1 MATSSIFLSR
11 TAKMFV
17 HFDTSEVFEIP
28 ILEGYSFSQAMNTS
42 EVTLSEANT
51 AAGVSRRGRK
61 LFNNSL
67 APVEF
72 SFSTYVRPFVSNGD
86 QGTTAGDADDAAT
99 THGVEEV
106 LWALMAGAD
115 TYTTGAFLSGSDVIT
130 APAATVNPIS
140 FAHSNKAQLK
150 TGAKLIFQLEE
161 EDSDGGTLQYTITE
175 IAINEATVDFDIEGI
190 ATIQW
195 SGMGTGIT
203 EAANQSALTAN
214 IFEGVSS
221 TTAFI
226 QNRLSTLTL
235 DPTDGQTGL
244 DNAAYTLTLTG
255 GSITISNNLTFLTP
269 EELAV
274 VNKPI
279 GHVTGTR
286 SVTGTLN
293 CYLDD
298 SGANTSAGLFTAL
311 AGATTLTQNEFALNI
326 GIGGI
331 SGAPSLKFT
340 VPQAH
345 LQVPTHSFDDVVS
358 LEVTFDGVPS
368 TFDAAD
374 EISLTY
380 KAA

>member
-17 HFDTSEVFEIP
+17 HFDTNEVFEIP

-51 AAGVSRRGRK
+51 AGGVSRRGRK

-72 SFSTYVRPFVSNGD
+72 SFSTYVRPFVSAGS
-86 QGTTAGDADDAAT
+86 GTGAADDAAM

-130 APAATVNPIS
+130 VPAAATNPIS

-161 EDSDGGTLQYTITE
+161 EDSDAGTLQYTITE

-203 EAANQSALTAN
+203 ESANQTA
-214 IFEGVSS
+214 IVADVIEGVST

-235 DPTDGQTGL
+235 DPTDSQTGL
-244 DNAAYTLTLTG
+244 SDSAYTLTLTG

-311 AGATTLTQNEFALNI
+311 ASATTLTQNEFALNI
-326 GIGGI
+326 GIGGLT
-331 SGAPSLKFT
+331 GTPSLKFT
-340 VPQAH
+340 IPQAH

>member
-17 HFDTSEVFEIP
+17 HFDTNEVFEIP

-51 AAGVSRRGRK
+51 AGGVSRRGRK

-72 SFSTYVRPFVSNGD
+72 SFSTYVRPFVSAGS
-86 QGTTAGDADDAAT
+86 GTGAADDAT
-99 THGVEEV
+99 MTHGVEEV

-115 TYTTGAFLSGSDVIT
+115 TYTTGAFLSGSNAIT
-130 APAATVNPIS
+130 VPAADTNPIS

-161 EDSDGGTLQYTITE
+161 EDSDAGTLQYTITE

-203 EAANQSALTAN
+203 EADNATA
-214 IFEGVSS
+214 ITADIYEGVST

-244 DNAAYTLTLTG
+244 SNSAYTLTLTG

-298 SGANTSAGLFTAL
+298 SGANTSSALFSAL
-311 AGATTLTQNEFALNI
+311 ASATTLTQNEFALNI
-326 GIGGI
+326 GIGGLT
-331 SGAPSLKFT
+331 GTPSLKFT

>member
-17 HFDTSEVFEIP
+17 HFDTNEVFEIP

-51 AAGVSRRGRK
+51 AGGVSRRGRK

-72 SFSTYVRPFVSNGD
+72 SFSTYVRPFVSAGS
-86 QGTTAGDADDAAT
+86 GTGAADDAAM

-130 APAATVNPIS
+130 VPAADTNPIS

-203 EAANQSALTAN
+203 ESANQTA
-214 IFEGVSS
+214 ITADIVEGVST

-235 DPTDGQTGL
+235 DPTDSQTGL
-244 DNAAYTLTLTG
+244 SDSAYTLTLTG

-298 SGANTSAGLFTAL
+298 SGANTSSALFSAL

-326 GIGGI
+326 GIGGLT
-331 SGAPSLKFT
+331 GTPSLKFT

>member
-17 HFDTSEVFEIP
+17 HFDTNEVFEIP

-51 AAGVSRRGRK
+51 AGGVSRRGRK
-61 LFNNSL
+61 IFNNSL

-72 SFSTYVRPFVSNGD
+72 SFSTYVRPFVSAGS
-86 QGTTAGDADDAAT
+86 GTGAADDAAM

-115 TYTTGAFLSGSDVIT
+115 TYDGGAFSAGSNAVT
-130 APAATVNPIS
+130 VPAAALNPLS

-161 EDSDGGTLQYTITE
+161 EDSDAGTLQYTITE

-203 EAANQSALTAN
+203 ESDNATA
-214 IFEGVSS
+214 ITADIYEGVST

-226 QNRLSTLTL
+226 QNRLSTVTL
-235 DPTDGQTGL
+235 DPTDSQTGL
-244 DNAAYTLTLTG
+244 SDSAYTLTLTG

-298 SGANTSAGLFTAL
+298 SGANTSSALFSAL

-326 GIGGI
+326 GIGGLT
-331 SGAPSLKFT
+331 GTPSLKFT

-374 EISLTY
+374 EVSLTY

>member
-17 HFDTSEVFEIP
+17 HFDTNEVFEIP

-51 AAGVSRRGRK
+51 AGGVSRRGRK

-72 SFSTYVRPFVSNGD
+72 SFSTYVRPFVSAGS
-86 QGTTAGDADDAAT
+86 GTGAADDAAM

-130 APAATVNPIS
+130 TPAAATNPIS
-140 FAHSNKAQLK
+140 FEHSNKAQLK

-203 EAANQSALTAN
+203 ESANQTA
-214 IFEGVSS
+214 IVADVIEGVST

-235 DPTDGQTGL
+235 DPTDSQTGL
-244 DNAAYTLTLTG
+244 SDSAYTLTLTG

-311 AGATTLTQNEFALNI
+311 ASATTLTQNEFALNI
-326 GIGGI
+326 GIGGLT
-331 SGAPSLKFT
+331 GTPSLKFT
-340 VPQAH
+340 IPQAH

>member
-17 HFDTSEVFEIP
+17 HFDTDEVFEIP

-51 AAGVSRRGRK
+51 AGGVSRRGRK

-72 SFSTYVRPFVSNGD
+72 SFSTYVRPFVSAGSGD
-86 QGTTAGDADDAAT
+86 GAADDAAMA
-99 THGVEEV
+99 HGVEEV

-115 TYTTGAFLSGSDVIT
+115 TYTTGAFLSGSDAIT
-130 APAATVNPIS
+130 VPAETVNPIS

-150 TGAKLIFQLEE
+150 SGAKLIFQLEE
-161 EDSDGGTLQYTITE
+161 EDSDGKTFQYTITE

-203 EAANQSALTAN
+203 ESENTNAITAD
-214 IFEGVSS
+214 IYEGVST

-235 DPTDGQTGL
+235 DPTDSQTGL
-244 DNAAYTLTLTG
+244 SNSAYTLTLTG

-298 SGANTSAGLFTAL
+298 SGANTSSALFSAL

-326 GIGGI
+326 GIGGLT
-331 SGAPSLKFT
+331 GTPSLKFT

-345 LQVPTHSFDDVVS
+345 LQIPTHSFDDVVS